1 MIKKR
6 VKMCYVSISFKNG
19 LKRVSICLIPVH
31 FLEQIN
37 ESSENGFHVLGEY
50 MPKVIN
56 SAKIHVFCH
65 IYDEKRTEEMDSSQK
80 HKLWKT
86 RFIQ

>member
-1 MIKKR
+1 MPAQ
-6 VKMCYVSISFKNG
+6 VSM
-19 LKRVSICLIPVH
+19 CLIPVH

-37 ESSENGFHVLGEY
+37 KPRESGFHVLGEY

-56 SAKIHVFCH
+56 SAKNHIFCH
-65 IYDEKRTEEMDSSQK
+65 IYDEKRTEEIDSSQK

-86 RFIQ
+86 FIIQ